1 MKKTN
6 ILKFKCGFCGKLYKR
21 HSLFEKHYTA
31 CKTKN
36 ELKKKRCSN
45 IQYEKEEVNIIS
57 LNRKLNRVLDILYVQ
72 SERIKHME
80 KMLESRNKIIKNKLS
95 WLIDNVIP
103 SISFE
108 EWLLNINIDK
118 THYDYVTRHGYLK
131 GYCDI
136 AEEMIEDCPDAIYS
150 FTTSSLTYVFVNKKE
165 KWIEFNKNHA
175 FQIFCK
181 IQQKLIQIAL
191 TVDIPDRLHLINNAI
206 IYGTNATSID
216 IKTKIKTSIHKK
228 TIIGMETLL
237 NKYDTI
243 QYDSE

>member
-1 MKKTN
+1 
-6 ILKFKCGFCGKLYKR
+6 
-21 HSLFEKHYTA
+21 
-31 CKTKN
+31 
-36 ELKKKRCSN
+36 
-45 IQYEKEEVNIIS
+45 
-57 LNRKLNRVLDILYVQ
+57 
-72 SERIKHME
+72 ME

-136 AEEMIEDCPDAIYS
+136 AEEMIEDCPDTIYS